1 MILPRQR
8 SISHRSIWSN
18 KRCFLLD
25 RERERHEDKEKEGT
39 FRVWFIPI
47 LCAPL
52 RIDFPRINYPTNLHR
67 DYVYRKLRVITQ
79 HSFSNIYIYIYY
91 VHRRRGGNSA
101 RKRKSFEFKRR
112 EKRKRE
118 RGQQMEK
125 RWIDRSSKE
134 IDQTGTLWWCL
145 VITPLFQ
152 WPAAP
157 PGRWQPAPHILMSRP
172 VSSII
177 NGETRWEMRCWE
189 AAFIMRLHLL
199 TSRLLT
205 RLKITR

>member
-79 HSFSNIYIYIYY
+79 HSFSNIYIYIYITY
-91 VHRRRGGNSA
+91 IGGEVEIARGRGSLSSL
-101 RKRKSFEFKRR
+101 RGERR
-112 EKRKRE
+112 ERE
-118 RGQQMEK
+118 R
-125 RWIDRSSKE
+125 S
-134 IDQTGTLWWCL
+134 
-145 VITPLFQ
+145 
-152 WPAAP
+152 A
-157 PGRWQPAPHILMSRP
+157 
-172 VSSII
+172 
-177 NGETRWEMRCWE
+177 NGETLNRSIIQGNRSDRDSLMMSSHNTIVSMTRCP
-189 AAFIMRLHLL
+189 AR
-199 TSRLLT
+199 
-205 RLKITR
+205 